1 MIFSR
6 AKRFPPIDPTYAW
19 PIEGDESERIPASK
33 PVKGII
39 CAVII
44 SLPIWII
51 IFVLIL
57 FGFGVI

>member
-6 AKRFPPIDPTYAW
+6 AKRFPPIDPTYAMLEDDE
-19 PIEGDESERIPASK
+19 PGDDVPSGKAI
-33 PVKGII
+33 VGIFFALI
-39 CAVII
+39 LSA
-44 SLPIWII
+44 PIWII